1 MRDDGEYP
9 DETANDG
16 VYAVAVDVKKELEA
30 KNGDVVFVS
39 RAEAWK
45 KGDNR
50 PLRSPKE
57 DAKKDDREV
66 SVVSRKYPYYA
77 VAIVSA
83 SLKSE
88 TTLPVLHVLRTNEQ
102 DMTTDRG
109 TMAKVFFDGKFY
121 EDVKKYVDVDP
132 VETKST

>member
-1 MRDDGEYP
+1 MDENESLLVRARLENGDGYENKVYVKFALGTMRKGEEGDTIEKFQKMRDDGEYP
-9 DETANDG
+9 DETPNDG

-30 KNGDVVFVS
+30 KNGDVVLF

-66 SVVSRKYPYYA
+66 SVVSRK
-77 VAIVSA
+77 
-83 SLKSE
+83 
-88 TTLPVLHVLRTNEQ
+88 
-102 DMTTDRG
+102 
-109 TMAKVFFDGKFY
+109 
-121 EDVKKYVDVDP
+121 
-132 VETKST
+132 